1 MKLPTTM
8 TARMSRGRTQ
18 DWAVEVNEND
28 VCMQGKRGRMPFFE
42 KYYKQQ
48 LNTEISERIN

>member
-1 MKLPTTM
+1 VY
-8 TARMSRGRTQ
+8 AREKG
-18 DWAVEVNEND
+18 ENAI
-28 VCMQGKRGRMPFFE
+28 FE